1 MTTAVCFHC
10 GHLKFGSF
18 NICEECQT
26 QPRTDEELIVSLAMS
41 DHYFDQ
47 PTMESM
53 GDYIR
58 EHGHP
63 PHLDPN
69 SEETFRRNFEEVKAS
84 GLLNQL
90 FPDRDNS

>member
-18 NICEECQT
+18 KICEHCQAR
-26 QPRTDEELIVSLAMS
+26 PCTDDELIVSLAMS

-47 PTMESM
+47 KSMELM

-63 PHLDPN
+63 PKLDPN
-69 SEETFRRNFEEVKAS
+69 SEKTFRRNFEEVKAS
-84 GLLNQL
+84 GVLDQL
-90 FPDRDNS
+90 FQDRDDS